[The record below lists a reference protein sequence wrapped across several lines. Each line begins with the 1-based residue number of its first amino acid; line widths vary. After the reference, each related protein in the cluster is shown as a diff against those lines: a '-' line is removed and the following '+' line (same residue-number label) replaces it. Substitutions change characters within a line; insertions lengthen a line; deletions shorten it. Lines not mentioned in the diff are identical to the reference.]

1 MKEKKFLPEELLKIA
16 EIIEPENFLQSLKE
30 AEKELDEGK
39 YYSHSDVMKI
49 SEERF
54 LKNMEI
60 RWSNFALQ
68 DLEQIEDYIGNRF
81 TYREYQKFMEILN
94 RKIELILDRKVIFQK
109 LEQSSDYN
117 KLLITEQ
124 TTLIY
129 KLETKYLKILR
140 LYNNYQDE
148 DKKFVIDDL

>member
-1 MKEKKFLPEELLKIA
+1 M
-16 EIIEPENFLQSLKE
+16 
-30 AEKELDEGK
+30 
-39 YYSHSDVMKI
+39 
-49 SEERF
+49 
-54 LKNMEI
+54 
-60 RWSNFALQ
+60 WSKFALA

-81 TYREYQKFMEILN
+81 TYREYQNFIRILN
-94 RKIELILDRKVIFQK
+94 HKINLIMDKKVTFQK
-109 LEQSSDYN
+109 LEKFPNYN

-129 KLETKYLKILR
+129 KLESDYLKVLR

>member
-1 MKEKKFLPEELLKIA
+1 
-16 EIIEPENFLQSLKE
+16 
-30 AEKELDEGK
+30 
-39 YYSHSDVMKI
+39 
-49 SEERF
+49 
-54 LKNMEI
+54 MEI
-60 RWSNFALQ
+60 RWSNFALL

-81 TYREYQKFMEILN
+81 TYKEYQQFIEILN

-140 LYNNYQDE
+140 LYNNYQNE

>member
-1 MKEKKFLPEELLKIA
+1 
-16 EIIEPENFLQSLKE
+16 
-30 AEKELDEGK
+30 
-39 YYSHSDVMKI
+39 
-49 SEERF
+49 
-54 LKNMEI
+54 MEI

-81 TYREYQKFMEILN
+81 TYREYQKFMDILN

-140 LYNNYQDE
+140 LYNNYQNE

>member
-1 MKEKKFLPEELLKIA
+1 
-16 EIIEPENFLQSLKE
+16 
-30 AEKELDEGK
+30 
-39 YYSHSDVMKI
+39 
-49 SEERF
+49 
-54 LKNMEI
+54 MEI
-60 RWSNFALQ
+60 RWSKFALA

-81 TYREYQKFMEILN
+81 TYREYQNFIIILN
-94 RKIELILDRKVIFQK
+94 HKISLILDKKVIFQK
-109 LEQSSDYN
+109 LEKFPNYN

-129 KLETKYLKILR
+129 KLEYDYLKVLR

>member
-1 MKEKKFLPEELLKIA
+1 
-16 EIIEPENFLQSLKE
+16 
-30 AEKELDEGK
+30 
-39 YYSHSDVMKI
+39 
-49 SEERF
+49 
-54 LKNMEI
+54 MEI
-60 RWSNFALQ
+60 RWSKFALA

-81 TYREYQKFMEILN
+81 TYREYQNFIIILN
-94 RKIELILDRKVIFQK
+94 HKISLILNKKVIFQK
-109 LEQSSDYN
+109 LEKFPNYN

-129 KLETKYLKILR
+129 KLEYDYLKVLR